1 MMTDIWDILF
11 LAKRLYDQTLQ
22 PVCEQAGITRM
33 ELDILL
39 FLANNPAYDTA
50 KDIIERRR
58 LTKSHVSASV
68 RELTDRK
75 WLEPSYQRNN
85 RKTIHLRLLPA
96 ADDAVQRGRRAQT
109 AFFSRLFEGFTPEEI
124 RQINLHLAQVA
135 ENARGALTGGM
146 EYAR

>member
-11 LAKRLYDQTLQ
+11 LAKRLYDQPLQ
-22 PVCEQAGITRM
+22 PVCDQAGITRM

-68 RELTDRK
+68 RDLTDRK
-75 WLEPSYQRNN
+75 WLEPSFQQNN

-96 ADDAVQRGRRAQT
+96 ADDVVQHGRRAQV
-109 AFFSRLFEGFTPEEI
+109 AFFSRLFEGFTSEEVN
-124 RQINLHLAQVA
+124 QIHLHLAQVA
-135 ENARGALTGGM
+135 ENAREALTGGM
-146 EYAR
+146 KNAR